1 MLPGTWRAAR
11 RTYRIRAGMAERD
24 VLIVDDDR
32 QVRDLL
38 RQVLL
43 AAGYDCLLASHG
55 NEALD
60 VFRRSRPP
68 LLVTQLI
75 LPHRLPM
82 SVMAG
87 FELLEQLRRE
97 DPDMAV
103 IVLGHAHHIKTL
115 IECLKQ
121 GAAAFILEPM
131 NVEELMLTAG
141 RALERRRLLI
151 EHRQYEQASGQA
163 RETSRMPA
171 GADLVGRGALVLVVE
186 EEAAVCDVFRQIL
199 VSTGYRCLVTRN
211 CEEGRAAFLESR
223 PDVVIADLGMPMAR
237 GGDRVRDAGIAL
249 LRQILQEDPD
259 ATVIVASG
267 WPDSTVVVESLKRG
281 AFAFL
286 TKPVIVDE
294 MLITVER
301 AVEYRELL
309 IERRRRG
316 AIARIAGR

>member
-1 MLPGTWRAAR
+1 
-11 RTYRIRAGMAERD
+11 MAERG

-32 QVRDLL
+32 QVRDVLH
-38 RQVLL
+38 QVLL
-43 AAGYDCLLASHG
+43 AAGYDCLLASSC
-55 NEALD
+55 NEALE
-60 VFRRSRPP
+60 VFRQLRPP
-68 LLVTQLI
+68 LVVTRLI

-82 SVMAG
+82 SVEAG

-97 DPDMAV
+97 DPDAVV
-103 IVLGHAHHIKTL
+103 IVLGHVHHIKTL

-121 GAAAFILEPM
+121 GAAAFLLEPV
-131 NVEELMLTAG
+131 NVEELMLTAEQ
-141 RALERRRLLI
+141 ALERRRLLI
-151 EHRQYEQASGQA
+151 EHRQYEQAGGQT
-163 RETSRMPA
+163 RETSRVPA
-171 GADLVGRGALVLVVE
+171 GADLVGRGALVLLVE

-211 CEEGRAAFLESR
+211 CEEGLAAFLESR
-223 PDVVIADLGMPMAR
+223 PHVVIADLGMPMVW
-237 GGDRVRDAGIAL
+237 GGDRVRDAGMAL

-301 AVEYRELL
+301 ALEYHELL

-316 AIARIAGR
+316 DMVKPER